1 MTAKCLKRNVVTIGD
16 SKGSRGFRGE
26 IFVVVVVVSQN
37 VVIFFF
43 PKSSLNSILFE
54 AKSLLSLAS
63 TR

>member
-26 IFVVVVVVSQN
+26 IFVVVVVSQN

-43 PKSSLNSILFE
+43 PRSSLKSILFE

>member
-26 IFVVVVVVSQN
+26 IFVVVVVSQN

>member
-37 VVIFFF
+37 VVIFF
-43 PKSSLNSILFE
+43 PKKVPLTVFFLKPKVS
-54 AKSLLSLAS
+54 
-63 TR
+63 